1 MNITFAILDAHTT
14 LRLRLIL
21 TLLDIT
27 LPNQSNELPM
37 IIVETKTRKHNTYS
51 HSITMASDALI
62 NSAETRALVM
72 CVNGTISVATLVAH
86 ICLHGARTLG
96 AFHGLRHLPS
106 NSWDI
111 QAAAVLHC
119 LNNLLIVCFERK
131 FKSLFLY
138 EGLPCVEVIKHFQ
151 DCEAMT
157 AHHHGR
163 PFAKHGP
170 STLVFVG
177 KQLLDFFGHSVSL
190 LVDIGEE
197 QALYAVPKAPK
208 NAKVFPSFGAL
219 PNTEQLNVDL

>member
-1 MNITFAILDAHTT
+1 
-14 LRLRLIL
+14 
-21 TLLDIT
+21 
-27 LPNQSNELPM
+27 
-37 IIVETKTRKHNTYS
+37 
-51 HSITMASDALI
+51 
-62 NSAETRALVM
+62 M

-111 QAAAVLHC
+111 QAAAVLHS
-119 LNNLLIVCFERK
+119 LNHLLMVCFECK
-131 FKSLFLY
+131 FESLFLY
-138 EGLPCVEVIKHFQ
+138 EVLPCVEVVEDLQ

-197 QALYAVPKAPK
+197 QALYAIPKAPK

-219 PNTEQLNVDL
+219 PNTEQLNVDLLVLYEGIICNDGCFLCELLDPVIVFASIEENVLLLFDLSMDQIKYVTS